1 MSRLFTFG
9 CSYTLWPWP
18 TWADIVAHELKIPH
32 QNWGLP
38 GLGNV
43 GINNR
48 IIECDLKNNIN
59 SDDYVLVVWSS
70 WTREDRFKVKK
81 SHTPYMGWSCFGDVF
96 DTYDKQFV
104 DNYWS
109 LSNDLYKNST
119 AIIQTNRIFDIK
131 FNGHIEKPL
140 VNDYH
145 DSNLGFDEREKNL
158 AMFFEPHIPSDGIYH
173 RDTHYCKYS
182 KQLKESHP
190 DVLSHLNYTID
201 YIMPKLGRTMSAE
214 TIDYF
219 TRMDHDIDEFTR
231 RTDCSDRKV
240 FNDSLNALLI
250 EKYNWDFNQ
259 YHGYN

>member
-81 SHTPYMGWSCFGDVF
+81 SHTPYTGWSCFGDVF

-145 DSNLGFDEREKNL
+145 DSNLGLDEREKNL
-158 AMFFEPHIPSDGIYH
+158 AMFFEPHIPSDGVYH
-173 RDTHYCKYS
+173 HSKHYCKYN
-182 KQLKESHP
+182 KKLEENHP
-190 DVLSHLNYTID
+190 DVLSHLNYTIE
-201 YIMPKLGRTMSAE
+201 YIMPKLGRTMSSE

-219 TRMDHDIDEFTR
+219 TRMDHDIDEFSR
-231 RTDCSDRKV
+231 RTDCSDRKM
-240 FNDSLNALLI
+240 FNINLNQLLI
-250 EKYNWDFNQ
+250 EKYNCDFNQ
-259 YHGYN
+259 YHGHN